1 MDFAAARENMI
12 EGQLRPNRVTDEQIL
27 SAMGTVPRERFLP
40 NGKRAV
46 AYVDEDIGLG
56 QGRFLMEPIVLA
68 RLIQA
73 AGVGPDD
80 LVLDIGCGTGYS
92 AAILALLAN
101 TVIALEC
108 DERLA
113 RQATEILAE
122 RGHSNVVVIEG
133 GLEKGCP
140 DQGPFDVILIDGA
153 VAAIPPAI
161 TDLLADGGRLVTV
174 VRDETGLGRATLMAR
189 RGEVLAQRILFDAAV
204 PLLPGFEPKVGFVF

>member
-12 EGQLRPNRVTDEQIL
+12 EGQLRPNKVTDEAIL

-73 AGVGPDD
+73 AGVEPDD

-122 RGHSNVVVIEG
+122 RGDRKS
-133 GLEKGCP
+133 
-140 DQGPFDVILIDGA
+140 
-153 VAAIPPAI
+153 
-161 TDLLADGGRLVTV
+161 TRLNSSH
-174 VRDETGLGRATLMAR
+174 
-189 RGEVLAQRILFDAAV
+189 
-204 PLLPGFEPKVGFVF
+204 